1 MSAICPINLSHL
13 KVISISMKNA
23 KDYSIDIWKE
33 KKGKSIY
40 RIQTKSIIVHR
51 KLMQRQGFELVAE
64 GVNADL
70 WVYRGEFSSI
80 EKANQTIKSIIIN
93 R

>member
-1 MSAICPINLSHL
+1 
-13 KVISISMKNA
+13 MKHA
-23 KDYSIDIWKE
+23 KGYSIAIWKE
-33 KKGKSIY
+33 NMGKSIY
-40 RIQTKSIIVHR
+40 RIQTENINVHWQ
-51 KLMQRQGFELVAE
+51 LMQRQEFELVAE

-80 EKANQTIKSIIIN
+80 EKANRTIKSIIID

>member
-1 MSAICPINLSHL
+1 M
-13 KVISISMKNA
+13 
-23 KDYSIDIWKE
+23 
-33 KKGKSIY
+33 GKSIY
-40 RIQTKSIIVHR
+40 RIQTENINVHWQ
-51 KLMQRQGFELVAE
+51 LMQRQEFELVAE